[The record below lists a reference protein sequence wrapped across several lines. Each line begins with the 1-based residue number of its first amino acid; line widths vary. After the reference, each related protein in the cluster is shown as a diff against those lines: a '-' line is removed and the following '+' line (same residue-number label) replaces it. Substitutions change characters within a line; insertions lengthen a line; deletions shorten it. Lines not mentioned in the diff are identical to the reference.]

1 LSCFYHAKIL
11 FLPYAYPQL
20 KHKEGM
26 TLEQNTQNSFWA
38 AVILVILLALASGV
52 SANHMSSATN
62 VADKTQPK
70 ASANMG
76 VNSQT

>member
-1 LSCFYHAKIL
+1 
-11 FLPYAYPQL
+11 
-20 KHKEGM
+20 M